1 MILCDHCNA
10 FLLKNNDIDN
20 GTRSILLYL
29 KENIE
34 GPLQFQTEKFEQ
46 EHQIGSGVHNLTIVI
61 TDFQILAKY

>member
-1 MILCDHCNA
+1 MLITSTSKTERIITGKC
-10 FLLKNNDIDN
+10 
-20 GTRSILLYL
+20 
-29 KENIE
+29 E